1 MTRYTW
7 RIDHLR
13 KYSSLGEYSDIV
25 YEVGYTCYGENRH
38 GTIRTE
44 YSVGGKLTLPTDSLS
59 NPIAYDNL
67 TEEIVLDWLSP
78 VKTDT
83 ENLVEAEITGND
95 ETYIRNLPWRS

>member
-25 YEVGYTCYGENRH
+25 YEVGYTCTGENRH

-44 YSVGGKLTLPTDSLS
+44 HAVGGKMTLSTDSLS
-59 NPIAYDNL
+59 NPIAYDDL
-67 TEEIVLDWLSP
+67 TEEIVLSWLSP
-78 VKTDT
+78 IKTDT

>member
-13 KYSSLGEYSDIV
+13 KYSSLGEHSDIV

-38 GTIRTE
+38 GTIRTQ
-44 YSVGGKLTLPTDSLS
+44 YSVGGKLTLSTGGLS
-59 NPIAYDNL
+59 NPISYSDL
-67 TEEIVLDWLSP
+67 TEEIVLDWLSSI
-78 VKTDT
+78 KTDI

>member
-25 YEVGYTCYGENRH
+25 YEVGYTCTGENRH
-38 GTIRTE
+38 GTIRTK
-44 YSVGGKLTLPTDSLS
+44 YVVGGKMTLSTDILS
-59 NPIAYDNL
+59 NPIAYDDL
-67 TEEIVLDWLSP
+67 TEEIVLSWLSP
-78 VKTDT
+78 IKTDT

-95 ETYIRNLPWRS
+95 KTYIRNLPWR

>member
-13 KYSSLGEYSDIV
+13 KYSSLGEHSDIV

-44 YSVGGKLTLPTDSLS
+44 YSLGGKLTLSTDSLS
-59 NPIAYDNL
+59 NPISYDDL
-67 TEEIVLDWLSP
+67 TEEIVLNWLSP

>member
-13 KYSSLGEYSDIV
+13 KYSSLGEHSDIV
-25 YEVGYTCYGENRH
+25 YEVGYTCIGENRH
-38 GTIRTE
+38 GTIRTN
-44 YSVGGKLTLPTDSLS
+44 YSIGGKLTLSTDNLS
-59 NPIAYDNL
+59 NPISYGDL